1 MPRKANSRKLTSP
14 QKVSIAFDKAMT
26 KKTNAEIASAHGI
39 VDRTVRKY
47 NYQSLSN
54 EEKAEFNRKAADYK
68 FRLQSVADILLDR
81 IETLAVTGEDVTL
94 HEVVGAFKIV
104 SEQKRLEAGEA
115 TTITE
120 TRINTDEMAAVELL
134 KRLVARNF
142 TIEQARAAAEREFPS
157 VDPTQ
162 LLEASTELD
171 QSL

>member
-1 MPRKANSRKLTSP
+1 
-14 QKVSIAFDKAMT
+14 
-26 KKTNAEIASAHGI
+26 
-39 VDRTVRKY
+39 
-47 NYQSLSN
+47 
-54 EEKAEFNRKAADYK
+54 
-68 FRLQSVADILLDR
+68 
-81 IETLAVTGEDVTL
+81 
-94 HEVVGAFKIV
+94 VGAFKIV

-120 TRINTDEMAAVELL
+120 TRINTDEMAALELL

-157 VDPTQ
+157 VDPTR